1 MNMGREAQDEP
12 HESSLPCPTKTL
24 VLRGSQKKP
33 STRQVDTL
41 GFSKK
46 RHSHS
51 TLPHYSSIDRASL
64 ASLQEAIEDLS
75 KAVQQG
81 HRTGQEPAHQGSL
94 EGAGLER
101 EEGWEGTGSC
111 EDEVGNGLKHSLG
124 RGSLW
129 HECGDSLGED
139 AVGGEGASRWCPS
152 RLPSLDTLSL
162 SVESCSTRSPGMGQ
176 EAGAFSGEGPCGQQR
191 TVTHPTLPLRT
202 QGVVPFLG
210 TFLTK
215 LLMLDTAVE
224 VYLEVGEPEDCGG
237 WTRIWTCGNRA
248 PL

>member
-51 TLPHYSSIDRASL
+51 TLPHYSSIDPASL

-124 RGSLW
+124 RGSLC

-152 RLPSLDTLSL
+152 RLPSLHTLSL
-162 SVESCSTRSPGMGQ
+162 CVDSWSRW
-176 EAGAFSGEGPCGQQR
+176 GPLQTWRAQR
-191 TVTHPTLPLRT
+191 TDLCSVMGLGWVEGHNNDESNRTLSPQETMGDRWSCH
-202 QGVVPFLG
+202 VS
-210 TFLTK
+210 
-215 LLMLDTAVE
+215 
-224 VYLEVGEPEDCGG
+224 
-237 WTRIWTCGNRA
+237 R
-248 PL
+248 